1 LEINGVHI
9 MDNRNLNQTFKE
21 LSTPLIADACVRLG
35 LALRAASSGIKP
47 VSDKGG
53 HVAGR
58 VLPVQHHGSVDVFL
72 EAMTDVQ
79 KGDVLVIDNG
89 GRKDEGCIGD
99 LTVLEVQACGL
110 AAIVLW
116 GCHRDTSELKNIR
129 FPVFSYGSYPVG
141 PTRLDPRPADAL
153 DFALFGNFRV
163 TKTDIIFADDDGV
176 IFVPDENAD
185 EVISIAR
192 TILETERRQA
202 KDIKSGN
209 KLRDQ
214 LRFEKYLRKRRSDP
228 SYTFRRHLREIG
240 GAIEE

>member
-1 LEINGVHI
+1 
-9 MDNRNLNQTFKE
+9 MDNRDLKKAFKG

-53 HVAGR
+53 HVVGR
-58 VLPVQHHGSVDVFL
+58 VLPVQHHGSVDVIL
-72 EAMTDVQ
+72 EAMTNSEE
-79 KGDVLVIDNG
+79 GDVLVIDNG
-89 GRKDEGCIGD
+89 GRIDEGCIGD
-99 LTVLEVQACGL
+99 LTVLEAQACGL
-110 AAIVLW
+110 SAIVVW
-116 GCHRDTSELKNIR
+116 GCHRDTQELEGIG
-129 FPVFSYGSYPVG
+129 FPIFSYGSYPVG

-153 DFALFGNFRV
+153 DLARFGDFRV
-163 TKTDIIFADDDGV
+163 TKADVVFADDDGV
-176 IFVPDENAD
+176 FFVPGENAD

-192 TILETERRQA
+192 TIQETEQRQA
-202 KDIKSGN
+202 KEIKSGN

-214 LRFEKYLRKRRSDP
+214 LRFEKYLRKRQSDP